1 MAANSVRCPDCGSP
15 VPVGRLSCASCGALL
30 ASVSGTAR
38 PAFVSASMDASAEVA
53 EFDESLPIGGW
64 SEPNGP
70 TGPDSPVPDS
80 PVPDSPVPD
89 LTGHRPTDTQP
100 GEPDPARP
108 PESAAERHSNDVEPD
123 PGAGQAT
130 VDRGAHDASAFG
142 TQPVAAGTTTPT
154 LANVADARPSHVPP
168 LGGPGP
174 MASADPILGAYLP
187 PSRTYRA
194 PASGA
199 PADRS
204 STSAPAHAP
213 ALRPSPEPS
222 SLLAPSPSPRRSPS
236 PSPSLQL
243 DDSVASHSVN
253 WLVLVGCVVATG
265 SFLLPWATDG
275 VIGASGSGFTSTWG
289 LANPGY
295 LLLMAASL
303 SLLGLELTAVRVPAW
318 IRQGLLPLVVG
329 CTLIGVVF
337 VYDARP
343 YGGGT
348 GVGALAVGA
357 LLLFVGGLI
366 GVRPGRAEPAR
377 SMPMR

>member
-1 MAANSVRCPDCGSP
+1 
-15 VPVGRLSCASCGALL
+15 
-30 ASVSGTAR
+30 
-38 PAFVSASMDASAEVA
+38 
-53 EFDESLPIGGW
+53 
-64 SEPNGP
+64 
-70 TGPDSPVPDS
+70 
-80 PVPDSPVPD
+80 
-89 LTGHRPTDTQP
+89 
-100 GEPDPARP
+100 
-108 PESAAERHSNDVEPD
+108 
-123 PGAGQAT
+123 
-130 VDRGAHDASAFG
+130 
-142 TQPVAAGTTTPT
+142 
-154 LANVADARPSHVPP
+154 
-168 LGGPGP
+168 

-204 STSAPAHAP
+204 STSAPTHAP

-222 SLLAPSPSPRRSPS
+222 SPLAPSPRRSPS

-243 DDSVASHSVN
+243 DDSVVSHSVY

-275 VIGASGSGFTSTWG
+275 VIGASGSGYTSTWG